1 MGKNTRR
8 NKKRKPQG
16 KRKRKPQG
24 KRKRQDDD
32 IPFLRQDDDYDIPVV
47 QEDTP
52 VVVQDDCVDATSSL
66 ADGDTI
72 QGEPGRYS
80 HSITPPPP
88 KELSEHGLLLSILQA
103 FGCLLVEK
111 FIELT
116 KPIYIVSVPPP
127 RGRCTEQYAHADQPF
142 PPENWTG
149 KKININISGIFAFQP
164 TYLYYW
170 QHSATIGTEEENQHQ
185 TYEKKCIF
193 LERGEFCIFLGNLI
207 HAGYDYEEINARIH
221 VYFELP
227 LTVSSSITHGKP
239 FFYNIKSQQLY
250 EKFTGAKP
258 NEDNKKQSR
267 KKQKTM

>member
-1 MGKNTRR
+1 MGKKAKR
-8 NKKRKPQG
+8 NKKRKSQG
-16 KRKRKPQG
+16 KRKRKQ
-24 KRKRQDDD
+24 QDDD
-32 IPFLRQDDDYDIPVV
+32 IPLLRPDDDYDIPVV
-47 QEDTP
+47 QDDIP
-52 VVVQDDCVDATSSL
+52 VVHDDCVDATSSL

-103 FGCLLVEK
+103 FGSLLVEK
-111 FIELT
+111 FVELT

-170 QHSATIGTEEENQHQ
+170 QHSATIGTEEENQHRS
-185 TYEKKCIF
+185 YEKKCIF

-258 NEDNKKQSR
+258 NEDSR

>member
-1 MGKNTRR
+1 MGKKAKR
-8 NKKRKPQG
+8 NKKRKSQG
-16 KRKRKPQG
+16 KRKRKQ
-24 KRKRQDDD
+24 QDDD
-32 IPFLRQDDDYDIPVV
+32 IPLLRPDDDYDIPVV
-47 QEDTP
+47 QDDIP
-52 VVVQDDCVDATSSL
+52 VVQDDCVDATPSL

-103 FGCLLVEK
+103 FGSLLVEK
-111 FIELT
+111 FVELT

-170 QHSATIGTEEENQHQ
+170 QHSATIGTEEENQH
-185 TYEKKCIF
+185 TRYEKKCIF

-221 VYFELP
+221 IYFELP

-258 NEDNKKQSR
+258 NEDSR